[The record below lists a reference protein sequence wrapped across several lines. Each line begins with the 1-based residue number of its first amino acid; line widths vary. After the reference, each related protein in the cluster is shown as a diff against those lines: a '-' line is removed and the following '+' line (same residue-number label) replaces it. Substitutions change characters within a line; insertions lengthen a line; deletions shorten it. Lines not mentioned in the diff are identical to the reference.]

1 MSGGHL
7 AKFKQSFKIRTLFGM
22 TLNGLI
28 IGATAFLIFEKTDLE
43 SPIVISL
50 ILALI
55 IICSVIFSMLLSNI
69 LTKPTEYLSQ
79 AIFHVSPNE
88 HFVAAP
94 NVDELSFGKELVGT
108 LSRQI
113 YDYAS
118 VGQAILAAEPKKT
131 VIEQEI
137 VNQAPVGIF
146 GLDSFGNIK
155 FVNKTA
161 IDVFKLTEE
170 ANGLPLETQLNIRFV
185 NQSID
190 DWIKTV
196 KEQSINS
203 NKIWR
208 KADITSGRSGEVR
221 SYYDIAA
228 IYRQGHA
235 SGIETLLAFFNHDD
249 TFKVEEDALNLIA
262 LSVHEIRTPLTI
274 LRGYVDALKEE
285 LDGKLDDQNQQYFNR
300 LSASSQNLSTFLSN
314 VLNVVRADQNQLSLA
329 FSEEKWDTCLK
340 LMVDNLRERCAVRG
354 KELSLN
360 ISAGLPTVALDKVSV
375 NEVITNLV
383 DNAIKYSPATAKN
396 IWIESSL
403 NTDGMILTTVRD
415 EGVGIPDSVIP
426 NLFTK
431 FLRNHRT
438 AKHVTG
444 TGLGLFLSK
453 AIVSAHHGNI
463 WVKSKEGQG
472 TTVGFTLLPYSKL
485 AEVTKDEDNGSQKV
499 THGWIKN
506 HGMQRQ

>member
-7 AKFKQSFKIRTLFGM
+7 AEFKKSFKIRTLFGM
-22 TLNGLI
+22 IINGLF
-28 IGATAFLIFEKTDLE
+28 IGGACFLIFEKTDLE
-43 SPIVISL
+43 SVVIISL
-50 ILALI
+50 ILAI
-55 IICSVIFSMLLSNI
+55 VIVCSVTFSIILSNL
-69 LTKPTEYLSQ
+69 LTKPTEYLAQ

-94 NVDELSFGKELVGT
+94 NVDELSFGKDLVGT

-131 VIEQEI
+131 VLEQEI
-137 VNQAPVGIF
+137 INQAPVGIF

-161 IDVFKLTEE
+161 IDVFGLGPETV
-170 ANGLPLETQLNIRFV
+170 GLPLETQLNIRFV
-185 NQSID
+185 NQSIA
-190 DWIKTV
+190 DWLKAS

-203 NKIWR
+203 TKIWR
-208 KADITSGRSGEVR
+208 KADITSGPSGEVR
-221 SYYDIAA
+221 SYYDISA
-228 IYRQGHA
+228 IYRQQHA
-235 SGIETLLAFFNHDD
+235 SGIETLLAFFNHDE

-274 LRGYVDALKEE
+274 LRGYVDALREE
-285 LDGKLDDQNQQYFNR
+285 LDGKLDEQNKQYFNR
-300 LSASSQNLSTFLSN
+300 LNASSQNLSTFLSN
-314 VLNVVRADQNQLSLA
+314 VLNVVKADQNQLSLP
-329 FSEEKWDTCLK
+329 LK
-340 LMVDNLRERCAVRG
+340 EGEWGSSLTLMVDNLRERCVVRG
-354 KELSLN
+354 KVLSLKISPN
-360 ISAGLPTVALDKVSV
+360 IPSVALDKVSV

-383 DNAIKYSPATAKN
+383 DNAIKYSPATSKN
-396 IWIESSL
+396 IWVEAVLDS
-403 NTDGMILTTVRD
+403 DGMVLTTVRD
-415 EGVGIPDSVIP
+415 EGVGIPDSVVP

-453 AIVSAHHGNI
+453 AIVTAHHGNI

-485 AEVTKDEDNGSQKV
+485 AEVTKDGDNGSQKV